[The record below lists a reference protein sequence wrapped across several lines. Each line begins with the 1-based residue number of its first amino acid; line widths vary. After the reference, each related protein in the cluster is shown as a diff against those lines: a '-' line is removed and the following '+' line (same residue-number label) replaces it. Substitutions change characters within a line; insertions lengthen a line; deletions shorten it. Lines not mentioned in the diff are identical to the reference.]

1 MGNSELDLA
10 ALEAL
15 IFASDGPIGTA
26 ALRRAFPRATP
37 AQLGEAVAAINRALG
52 ESGRPYEI
60 VEVAAG
66 FQFRTRP
73 EFAEVILAATPERK
87 LRLSRPALETL
98 ALVAYRQ
105 PLTRAEIEDLRGVD
119 CGAVVKSLL
128 ERDLVR
134 IVGRRDAP
142 GRPALYGTSATF
154 LETFG
159 LRGAHGSAGAAR
171 DRGDRRG
178 AFGGDLARRRRG
190 RGRARAGGGRRRVG
204 GAGRARDRR
213 ASASLARSRPGQVR
227 APPGV
232 SRWPRIAQCFP
243 TLRAE
248 ISSTIAP

>member
-15 IFASDGPIGTA
+15 IFASDGPIGPA

-37 AQLGEAVAAINRALG
+37 AQFGEAVAAINRALG

-60 VEVAAG
+60 VEVGAG

-73 EFAEVILAATPERK
+73 EFAEVILAAIPERK

-159 LRGAHGSAGAAR
+159 LRGLTDLPALREIEAIVAAP
-171 DRGDRRG
+171 
-178 AFGGDLARRRRG
+178 
-190 RGRARAGGGRRRVG
+190 
-204 GAGRARDRR
+204 
-213 ASASLARSRPGQVR
+213 SE
-227 APPGV
+227 
-232 SRWPRIAQCFP
+232 
-243 TLRAE
+243 E
-248 ISSTIAP
+248 ISLDDGEPAGEPEPAPDDESAAPLEPELAELQLH

>member
-15 IFASDGPIGTA
+15 IFAADGPIGTA

-37 AQLGEAVAAINRALG
+37 AQFGEAVAAINRALA

-60 VEVAAG
+60 SEVAAG

-159 LRGAHGSAGAAR
+159 LRGLTDLPALREIEAIVAAP
-171 DRGDRRG
+171 
-178 AFGGDLARRRRG
+178 
-190 RGRARAGGGRRRVG
+190 
-204 GAGRARDRR
+204 
-213 ASASLARSRPGQVR
+213 SEEISLDDGE
-227 APPGV
+227 PPGEPEPAPDDE
-232 SRWPRIAQCFP
+232 SAAPLEPA
-243 TLRAE
+243 TAE
-248 ISSTIAP
+248 LQLH

>member
-1 MGNSELDLA
+1 MANSELDLA

-37 AQLGEAVAAINRALG
+37 SQLGEAVAEINRALA

-60 VEVAAG
+60 AEVAAG

-159 LRGAHGSAGAAR
+159 LRGLSDLPALREIEAIVAAP
-171 DRGDRRG
+171 
-178 AFGGDLARRRRG
+178 
-190 RGRARAGGGRRRVG
+190 
-204 GAGRARDRR
+204 
-213 ASASLARSRPGQVR
+213 SE
-227 APPGV
+227 
-232 SRWPRIAQCFP
+232 
-243 TLRAE
+243 E
-248 ISSTIAP
+248 ISLDDGGLADEPEPEAGPGDESAAPAEPERPELQLH